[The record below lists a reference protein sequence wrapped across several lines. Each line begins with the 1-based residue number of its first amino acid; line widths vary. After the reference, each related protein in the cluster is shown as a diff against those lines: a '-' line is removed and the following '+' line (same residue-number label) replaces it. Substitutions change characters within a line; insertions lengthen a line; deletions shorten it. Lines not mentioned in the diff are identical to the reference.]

1 MWRKLVLITFLI
13 FALVCIL
20 STPFQVKIVEASGTI
35 YIRADGSVDPDTA
48 PISSDDNITYTFT
61 DNINDSIVVEK
72 DKIVVDGAGYTLQ
85 GPGAG
90 VYGSKGIDLT
100 GRSNVTTKNMEIK
113 AFEFGIFL
121 WESSNNS
128 ISGNTLT
135 NNGGG
140 IYLWQ
145 SSKNTL
151 SSNVMNDNNHNFGVA
166 GGELHHY
173 LHNVDISNL
182 VDGNPVYYWV
192 NQHGAEIPLDAG
204 YVALVNSTEITVKD
218 LTLTNNR
225 EGLLLVT
232 TQNSHIVNNTLTNNG
247 YGIVLCQSSSNSI
260 SGNNIT
266 TNNYYGISLTNSP
279 SNSIFGNSI
288 TANNLHGIHL
298 EFSSSYN
305 SISGNN
311 IKNNDYGIFSWAS
324 SSYNSISGNNIK
336 NNFIGIFLTEPSN
349 NSVYHN
355 NFMYNL
361 GHVNIPI
368 SGYNISY
375 ANWDDGYPSG
385 GNYWS
390 DYDGTDTNGDG
401 IGDTPYVIL
410 SVNRD
415 NYPLMAPYIPPA
427 QMRVLYYELLEKFN
441 QLLSRYNLL
450 NQTCQGL
457 LGNITNLQDQLDSLN
472 STCSILQTSIDNLQ
486 DQVDSLNST
495 LQIWVDK
502 LQGQIDSLN
511 STLTSGQEA
520 IINELSTNRNLLY
533 IFTVTTLILIAT
545 TVYLAIMKTKIKP
558 KTQ

>member
-1 MWRKLVLITFLI
+1 MSRKATLAFILGFILLSVLVSVFK
-13 FALVCIL
+13 V
-20 STPFQVKIVEASGTI
+20 QKVKASGTI
-35 YIRADGSVDPDTA
+35 CIKADGSIDPPYA
-48 PISSDDNITYTFT
+48 PISSVDNVTYTFT
-61 DNINDSIVVEK
+61 DNINDSIVVER
-72 DKIVVDGAGYTLQ
+72 DNIVVDGAGYTLQ

-225 EGLLLVT
+225 EGLLLVA

-298 EFSSSYN
+298 EF
-305 SISGNN
+305 
-311 IKNNDYGIFSWAS
+311 S